1 MMGRVYP
8 NWFYPMM
15 ISESQFMENLSHNE
29 FRTMVILLFLLY
41 YMIAIQN
48 LSPQAG
54 FCIAFDK
61 ASSLLG
67 SLGPSRQ

>member
-1 MMGRVYP
+1 MRFDPWLYS
-8 NWFYPMM
+8 FYY
-15 ISESQFMENLSHNE
+15 FL
-29 FRTMVILLFLLY
+29 LLY

-48 LSPQAG
+48 LNPQAG